1 MKQYKEWKDATMIT
15 VNIDGKECVTVDGLT
30 IIDAA
35 RSHGIDIPSLGYD
48 PRVSPPSNFEAAFV
62 EVADGSRTRFASAT
76 STPVEDG
83 MVIRT
88 QSAAL
93 ASYRRIY
100 LQALLRN
107 HYGDCIAPCVLTCP
121 AHIDIQKYIYHV
133 QSGNF
138 AEALA
143 VIKDANPLPGV
154 CGRVCPHPCESDC
167 RRNALDGA
175 VNINGIKRF
184 VADWDTYQLE
194 AYKPQC
200 RPDTGH
206 RIAVIGAGPAGLT
219 AAWFLRRLGHA
230 VTIFEM
236 QEAAGGM
243 LRWGIPYYRLP
254 EKDLDTEIQCILDL
268 GIDIQYKKKLGRDFT
283 LESLKREGFAAV
295 FLGLGAQKATAIGAK
310 GENAP
315 GVVSGL
321 DFLAGLARGEKPDLG
336 SRVIVIGGGNTAMD
350 AARSAVRLGVKEVVV
365 AYRRT
370 RHEMPA
376 QPIEIEEAIEE
387 GVNIQ
392 FLTAPVS
399 IKAAGGALQMTCVK
413 MALGEPDKSGRRRPV
428 PQEGSE
434 FTLTANT
441 IISAIGQAVDGFSIG
456 EKKLIN
462 KWGNIV
468 VNEQTLQTA
477 LPWVFSGGDCVTG
490 PDIAIAAIGAGHRTA
505 EAIDEFV
512 RTGSVTT
519 KDEPYTC
526 TKGPWKE
533 LPREAFKGT
542 PPADRLEVPVIA
554 AHVRKANFD
563 ESSTTW
569 DQETAMAEA
578 SRCLACGCTE
588 RYDCD
593 LRGYASAY
601 GVEHDKANPAKPL
614 PIDEN
619 HPIITRD
626 PGKCILCGL
635 CLKVCREME
644 GVSALSFYETNDVLT
659 IGPNDHRPLDMTVC
673 VACGHCA
680 MVCPTGALT
689 LKPALPDVYRALKDP
704 QLTVVAQIAP
714 AVRAAFGEQYG
725 IAGADV
731 MPVLSASLK
740 QLGFNFVFD
749 TCWAAD
755 LTIMEEGT
763 EFLSRLAEGGVLP
776 QITSCCPA
784 WVNYCE
790 KMAPDILPHLSSCK
804 SPQQMFGAVMKRYFA
819 RELKVRP
826 ELLYFVSIMPC
837 NAKKYESMRPEFKT
851 DHLQDVDK
859 VLTTWDVMTM
869 LAEKNIDPRKVQ
881 PIPVDAFFGKVSGAG
896 IIFGASGGV
905 AEAALRLAAE
915 RVMGKRMESFNY
927 EGVRGLQGV
936 KETTIK
942 LGDSEV
948 RLAVVSG
955 LQNAQKLIDRMRAG
969 DAPYDLIEVMACP
982 GGCINGSGNPAPL
995 LKSDTEHRLDV
1006 LYRLDQDA
1014 TIRTSQDNPSVQAIY
1029 TNWLGEPDSETSHH
1043 ELHTSYKRRS
1053 MRVQDVKE
1061 DVAQNLPVVNVG
1073 VCIGTNCYIKGSWK
1087 LLEGLAA
1094 ELRKRGLAERFRV
1107 KARFCTGQC
1116 EGGPNVTIGNKI
1128 ISVDCAAKPGAFIDS
1143 HLMPFIRKEETGK

>member
-1 MKQYKEWKDATMIT
+1 MIT
-15 VNIDGKECVTVDGLT
+15 VNIDGKECMTVSGLT

-35 RSHGIDIPSLGYD
+35 RANGIDIPALGYD

-62 EVADGSRTRFASAT
+62 EVQDDIKTRFVSAT
-76 STPVEDG
+76 STQVQDG

-88 QSAAL
+88 QSEAL
-93 ASYRRIY
+93 QSYRTIY
-100 LQALLRN
+100 LQALLR
-107 HYGDCIAPCVLTCP
+107 HHWGDCVAPCVLRCP

-133 QSGNF
+133 NCGNF
-138 AEALA
+138 LEALA
-143 VIKDANPLPGV
+143 VIKDSNPLPAV
-154 CGRVCPHPCESDC
+154 CGRVCPHPCEADC

-184 VADWDTYQLE
+184 VADWDTFQLE
-194 AYKPQC
+194 PYKPAC
-200 RPDTGH
+200 LPDTGH
-206 RIAVIGAGPAGLT
+206 RIAIIGAGPAGLS
-219 AAWFLRRLGHA
+219 AAWFLRRMGHA

-254 EKDLDTEIQCILDL
+254 EKDLDAEIQTILDL
-268 GIDIQYKKKLGRDFT
+268 GVNIQYNKKLGSDFT
-283 LESLKREGFAAV
+283 LESLKRDGFEAV
-295 FLGLGAQKATAIGAK
+295 FLGLGAQKATAIGVK
-310 GENAP
+310 GEDTQ
-315 GVVSGL
+315 GVMSGL
-321 DFLAGLARGEKPDLG
+321 DFLAGLARGEKPALG
-336 SRVIVIGGGNTAMD
+336 NRVIVIGGGNTAMD
-350 AARSAVRLGVKEVVV
+350 AARSALRLGVKEVIV

-370 RHEMPA
+370 RQEMPA

-387 GVNIQ
+387 GVSMQ
-392 FLTAPVS
+392 YLTAPVS
-399 IKAAGGALQMTCVK
+399 IKPAGDTLQMNCVK
-413 MALGEPDKSGRRRPV
+413 MALGEPDKSGRRRPI
-428 PQEGSE
+428 PLEGSE
-434 FTLTANT
+434 FTITATT
-441 IISAIGQAVDGFSIG
+441 IISAIGQAVDGFCIG
-456 EKKLIN
+456 DKTLIDQ
-462 KWGNIV
+462 WGNVV
-468 VNEQTLQTA
+468 VNRETLQTT

-490 PDIAIAAIGAGHRTA
+490 PDIAIAAIGAGKRAA
-505 EAIDEFV
+505 EAMDEFV
-512 RTGSVTT
+512 RTGSITA
-519 KDEPYTC
+519 KDDPYTC
-526 TKGPWKE
+526 TKGTWKD
-533 LPREAFKGT
+533 LPPETFKGT
-542 PPADRLEVPVIA
+542 KPAHRLEVPVVESQ
-554 AHVRKANFD
+554 VRKTNFA

-569 DQETAMAEA
+569 NQETAMMEA
-578 SRCLACGCTE
+578 SRCIACGCTE
-588 RYDCD
+588 RYDCE
-593 LRGYASAY
+593 LRNYASDY
-601 GVEHDKANPAKPL
+601 GVSHDPTQPAKPL

-619 HPIITRD
+619 HPTITRD

-689 LKPALPDVYRALKDP
+689 LKPVLPDVYRALVNP
-704 QLTVVAQIAP
+704 EYTVVAQIAP

-725 IAGADV
+725 IPGADV
-731 MPVLSASLK
+731 MPVLSACLK

-804 SPQQMFGAVMKRYFA
+804 SPQQMFGAVMKQYFA
-819 RELKVRP
+819 KQLKVRP

-837 NAKKYESMRPEFKT
+837 NAKKYEAMRPEFKT
-851 DHLQDVDK
+851 NNIEDIDR
-859 VLTTWDVMTM
+859 VLTTWDIMTM
-869 LAEKNIDPRKVQ
+869 LQEKNIDPRKITPV
-881 PIPVDAFFGKVSGAG
+881 PVDAFFGKVSGAG

-915 RVMGKRMESFNY
+915 RVMGKRMDSFAY

-936 KETTIK
+936 KETTIT
-942 LGDSEV
+942 LGDSKV

-955 LQNAQKLIDRMRAG
+955 LQNAQNLIDRMRAG

-995 LKSDTEHRLDV
+995 LNSDTEQRLDV
-1006 LYRLDQDA
+1006 LYRLDQESS
-1014 TIRTSQDNPSVQAIY
+1014 IRTSQDNPSVQDIY

-1043 ELHTSYKRRS
+1043 ALHTTYQRRS
-1053 MRVQDVKE
+1053 MRVQDMKE
-1061 DVAQNLPVVNVG
+1061 VVVETQPVVDVG

-1087 LLEGLAA
+1087 LLEGLSA
-1094 ELRKRGLAERFRV
+1094 ELRRRGLSECFRI

-1116 EGGPNVTIGNKI
+1116 EGGPNVAIGNKI
-1128 ISVDCAAKPGAFIDS
+1128 ISVNNLDQTEAFVDTY
-1143 HLMPFIRKEETGK
+1143 LMPLIPKEEAGK

>member
-1 MKQYKEWKDATMIT
+1 MIT
-15 VNIDGKECVTVDGLT
+15 VNIDGKDFMTVNGLT

-35 RSHGIDIPSLGYD
+35 RSYGIDIPALGYD

-62 EVADGSRTRFASAT
+62 ELTDGVKTRFVSAT

-88 QSAAL
+88 QSEAL
-93 ASYRRIY
+93 QSYRQIY
-100 LQALLRN
+100 LQSLLRH
-107 HYGDCIAPCVLTCP
+107 HYGDCIAPCVLRCP

-133 QSGNF
+133 NCGNF
-138 AEALA
+138 PEALA
-143 VIKDANPLPGV
+143 VIKDSNPLPAV
-154 CGRVCPHPCESDC
+154 CGRVCPHPCEADC

-184 VADWDTYQLE
+184 VADWDTFQLE
-194 AYKPQC
+194 PYQPAC
-200 RPDTGH
+200 LPDTGH
-206 RIAVIGAGPAGLT
+206 KIAIIGAGPAGLS

-254 EKDLDTEIQCILDL
+254 EKDLEAEIHGILDL
-268 GIDIQYKKKLGRDFT
+268 GVTISYNKKLGRDFT
-283 LESLKREGFAAV
+283 LESLKRDGFEAI

-310 GENAP
+310 GEDTP
-315 GVVSGL
+315 GVMTGL
-321 DFLAGLARGEKPDLG
+321 DFLAKLARGEKPELG
-336 SRVIVIGGGNTAMD
+336 HRVIVIGGGNTAMD
-350 AARSAVRLGVKEVVV
+350 AARSALRLGVKEVVV

-370 RHEMPA
+370 RQEMPA
-376 QPIEIEEAIEE
+376 QDIEIEEAIEE
-387 GVNIQ
+387 GVNMQ
-392 FLTAPVS
+392 FLTAPLC
-399 IKAAGGALQMTCVK
+399 IAPLDDALQMTCVK

-428 PQEGSE
+428 PQEDSE
-434 FTLTANT
+434 FTLTATT
-441 IISAIGQAVDGFSIG
+441 IISAIGQAVDGFCIG
-456 EKKLIN
+456 DKTLID
-462 KWGNIV
+462 KWGSVV
-468 VNEQTLQTA
+468 VNPQTLQTA

-490 PDIAIAAIGAGHRTA
+490 PDIAIAAIGAGKLAA
-505 EAIDEFV
+505 ESMDEFI
-512 RTGSVTT
+512 RSGAVTA
-519 KDEPYTC
+519 KNDPYTC
-526 TKGPWKE
+526 TKGKWKD
-533 LPREAFKGT
+533 LPPETFKGIK
-542 PPADRLEVPVIA
+542 PAHRLEVPVIA
-554 AHVRKANFD
+554 PKARKTNFG

-578 SRCLACGCTE
+578 SRCISCGCTE
-588 RYDCD
+588 RYDCE
-593 LRGYASAY
+593 LRNYASDY
-601 GVEHDKANPAKPL
+601 GVAYDATQPAKPL

-619 HPIITRD
+619 HPVITRD

-644 GVSALSFYETNDVLT
+644 GVSALSFYETNDILT
-659 IGPNDHRPLDMTVC
+659 IGPNDHRPLDMTAC

-714 AVRAAFGEQYG
+714 AVRVAFGEEYG
-725 IAGADV
+725 IMGADV
-731 MPVLSASLK
+731 MPVLSAGLK

-790 KMAPDILPHLSSCK
+790 KMAPDVLPHLSSCK
-804 SPQQMFGAVMKRYFA
+804 SPQQMFGAVMKQYFA
-819 RELKVRP
+819 KQLKVRP

-837 NAKKYESMRPEFKT
+837 NAKKYEAMRPEFKT
-851 DHLQDVDK
+851 DHIQDVDK
-859 VLTTWDVMTM
+859 VLTTSDVISMF
-869 LAEKNIDPRKVQ
+869 AEKNIDPRKITPV
-881 PIPVDAFFGKVSGAG
+881 PVDAFFGKVSGAG

-915 RVMGKRMESFNY
+915 RVMGKQMESFAY

-936 KETTIK
+936 KETTIA
-942 LGDSEV
+942 LGDSNV

-955 LQNAQKLIDRMRAG
+955 LQNAQALIDRIRAG

-995 LKSDTEHRLDV
+995 LKSDTELRLDV
-1006 LYRLDQDA
+1006 LYRLDQESS
-1014 TIRTSQDNPSVQAIY
+1014 IRTSQDNPSVQDIY
-1029 TNWLGEPDSETSHH
+1029 TNWLGKPDSETSHH
-1043 ELHTSYKRRS
+1043 ALHTTYKRRS
-1053 MRVQDVKE
+1053 MRVQDIKE
-1061 DVAQNLPVVNVG
+1061 EVAQDLPVVDVG

-1087 LLEGLAA
+1087 LLEGLSA
-1094 ELRKRGLAERFRV
+1094 ELRRRGLADHFRV

-1116 EGGPNVTIGNKI
+1116 KGGPNVAIGNKI
-1128 ISVDCAAKPGAFIDS
+1128 ISVDHLDQAGAFIDL
-1143 HLMPFIRKEETGK
+1143 HLMPLIGTEEAGK

>member
-1 MKQYKEWKDATMIT
+1 MIT
-15 VNIDGKECVTVDGLT
+15 INIDGNNYVTDPGLT

-35 RSHGIDIPSLGYD
+35 RTSGIDIPALGYD

-62 EVADGSRTRFASAT
+62 EVIDDGKTRFVSAT
-76 STPVEDG
+76 STLVADG
-83 MVIRT
+83 MVVRT
-88 QSAAL
+88 QSDAL
-93 ASYRRIY
+93 QSYRKIY
-100 LQALLRN
+100 LQALLR
-107 HYGDCIAPCVLTCP
+107 HHWGDCVAPCVLRCP

-133 QSGNF
+133 NCGNF
-138 AEALA
+138 TEALA
-143 VIKDANPLPGV
+143 VIKDSNPLPAV

-184 VADWDTYQLE
+184 VADWDTFQME
-194 AYKPQC
+194 PYKPVC
-200 RPDTGH
+200 LPDTGH
-206 RIAVIGAGPAGLT
+206 KMAIIGAGPAGLT
-219 AAWFLRRLGHA
+219 AAWFLRRMGHA

-243 LRWGIPYYRLP
+243 LRWGIPFYRLP
-254 EKDLDTEIQCILDL
+254 EKDLDAEIQSILDL
-268 GIDIQYKKKLGRDFT
+268 GVDILYNKKLGRDFT
-283 LESLKREGFAAV
+283 LESLKRDGFEAV
-295 FLGLGAQKATAIGAK
+295 FLGLGAQKATAMGAK
-310 GENAP
+310 GEDSR
-315 GVVSGL
+315 GVMSGL
-321 DFLAGLARGEKPDLG
+321 EILARLARGEKPELG
-336 SRVIVIGGGNTAMD
+336 PRVIVIGGGNTAMD
-350 AARSAVRLGVKEVVV
+350 AARSAVRLGVKEVIV

-370 RHEMPA
+370 RQEMPA
-376 QPIEIEEAIEE
+376 QDIEIEEAIEE
-387 GVNIQ
+387 GVKMHY
-392 FLTAPVS
+392 LTAPVS
-399 IKAAGGALQMTCVK
+399 IAASGNMLSMTCVK

-434 FTLTANT
+434 FNLTATT
-441 IISAIGQAVDGFSIG
+441 IISAIGQAVDGFCIG
-456 EKKLIN
+456 DPTLID
-462 KWGNIV
+462 KWGNVV
-468 VNEQTLQTA
+468 VNPQTLQTA

-490 PDIAIAAIGAGHRTA
+490 PDIAIAAIGAGKQA
-505 EAIDEFV
+505 AQAMDEFV
-512 RTGSVTT
+512 RTGEVAV

-526 TKGPWKE
+526 TKGKWKDM
-533 LPREAFKGT
+533 
-542 PPADRLEVPVIA
+542 PADTFTGILHTDRLEVPVLEP
-554 AHVRKANFD
+554 HVRKMNFG
-563 ESSTTW
+563 ESSITW
-569 DQETAMAEA
+569 DQESAMMEA
-578 SRCLACGCTE
+578 SRCISCGCTE
-588 RYDCD
+588 RYDCE
-593 LRGYASAY
+593 LRNYASDY
-601 GVEHDKANPAKPL
+601 GVVHDSSQPAKPL
-614 PIDEN
+614 SIDEN

-659 IGPNDHRPLDMTVC
+659 IGPNDHRPLDLTVC

-689 LKPALPDVYRALKDP
+689 LKPALPDVYRALKNP
-704 QLTVVAQIAP
+704 ELTVVAQIAP
-714 AVRAAFGEQYG
+714 AVRAAFGEKYG

-731 MPVLSASLK
+731 MPVLSACLK

-790 KMAPDILPHLSSCK
+790 KTAPDILPHLSSCK
-804 SPQQMFGAVMKRYFA
+804 SPQQMFGAVMKQYFA
-819 RELKVRP
+819 KQLNLRP

-837 NAKKYESMRPEFKT
+837 NAKKYEAMRPEFKT
-851 DHLQDVDK
+851 DHIQDVDK
-859 VLTTWDVMTM
+859 VLTTWDIMTM
-869 LAEKNIDPRKVQ
+869 LEEKNIDPRQ
-881 PIPVDAFFGKVSGAG
+881 ITLAPVDAFFGKVSGAG

-915 RVMGKRMESFNY
+915 RVMGKRMESFAY

-936 KETTIK
+936 KETTVV
-942 LGDSEV
+942 LGDVKV

-955 LQNAQKLIDRMRAG
+955 LQNAQGLIDRMRAG

-995 LKSDTEHRLDV
+995 LKSDTEQRLDV
-1006 LYRLDQDA
+1006 LYRLDQDSS
-1014 TIRTSQDNPSVQAIY
+1014 IRTSQDNPSVQAIY

-1043 ELHTSYKRRS
+1043 ALHTHYKRRS
-1053 MRVQDVKE
+1053 MRVQEIQEETMAVGPMVD
-1061 DVAQNLPVVNVG
+1061 VG

-1087 LLEGLAA
+1087 MLEGLAA
-1094 ELRKRGLAERFRV
+1094 ELRRRGLADRFRV

-1116 EGGPNVTIGNKI
+1116 EGGPNVVVGNKI
-1128 ISVDCAAKPGAFIDS
+1128 ITVENVDQAGAFIDT
-1143 HLMPFIRKEETGK
+1143 HLMPALSTKEMGK

>member
-1 MKQYKEWKDATMIT
+1 MIT
-15 VNIDGKECVTVDGLT
+15 INIDGNDCLTVSGLT

-62 EVADGSRTRFASAT
+62 EVTEGSKTRYASAT
-76 STPVEDG
+76 STPVADG
-83 MVIRT
+83 MIIRT
-88 QSAAL
+88 QSEAL
-93 ASYRRIY
+93 GSYRKIY
-100 LQALLRN
+100 LQALLR
-107 HYGDCIAPCVLTCP
+107 HHWGDCVAPCVLRCP
-121 AHIDIQKYIYHV
+121 ANIDIQQYIYHV
-133 QSGNF
+133 NCGNF

-143 VIKDANPLPGV
+143 VIKDSNPLPAV
-154 CGRVCPHPCESDC
+154 CGRVCPHPCETDC

-184 VADWDTYQLE
+184 VADWDTFQLE
-194 AYKPQC
+194 PYKPSC
-200 RPDTGH
+200 MPDTGH
-206 RIAVIGAGPAGLT
+206 KIAIIGAGPAGLS

-254 EKDLDTEIQCILDL
+254 EKDLDAEIQSILDL
-268 GIDIQYKKKLGRDFT
+268 GVQIYYNKKLGRDFT
-283 LESLKREGFAAV
+283 LESLKRDGFEAV
-295 FLGLGAQKATAIGAK
+295 FLGLGAQKATAMGAK
-310 GENAP
+310 GEDAR
-315 GVVSGL
+315 GVLSGL
-321 DFLAGLARGEKPDLG
+321 EILAKLARGEKPELG
-336 SRVIVIGGGNTAMD
+336 NRVIVIGGGNTAMD

-370 RHEMPA
+370 RQEMPA
-376 QPIEIEEAIEE
+376 QDIEIEEAIEE
-387 GVNIQ
+387 GVNMQ

-399 IKAAGGALQMTCVK
+399 ITSAGDALQMTCVR

-434 FTLTANT
+434 FTLTATT
-441 IISAIGQAVDGFSIG
+441 IISAIGQSVDGFCIG
-456 EKKLIN
+456 DNKLIN
-462 KWGNIV
+462 KWGNV
-468 VNEQTLQTA
+468 VADPQTTQTN

-490 PDIAIAAIGAGHRTA
+490 PDIAIAAIGAGKRA
-505 EAIDEFV
+505 ALSMDEFV

-519 KDEPYTC
+519 KDDPYTC
-526 TKGPWKE
+526 TKGKWKD
-533 LPREAFKGT
+533 LPAETFKDV
-542 PPADRLEVPVIA
+542 PPADRQEVPVLEPPQ
-554 AHVRKANFD
+554 RKTNFS

-578 SRCLACGCTE
+578 SRCLSCGCTE
-588 RYDCD
+588 RYDCE
-593 LRGYASAY
+593 LRSYASQY
-601 GVEHDKANPAKPL
+601 GVEHDQDQPARPL
-614 PIDEN
+614 PIDED

-659 IGPNDHRPLDMTVC
+659 IGPNDHRPLDFTVC

-689 LKPALPDVYRALKDP
+689 LKPALPSVYRALKDP

-725 IAGADV
+725 IPGADV
-731 MPVLSASLK
+731 MPVLSACLK

-763 EFLSRLAEGGVLP
+763 EFLSRLADGGVLP

-804 SPQQMFGAVMKRYFA
+804 SPQQMFGAVMKQYFSKQ
-819 RELKVRP
+819 LKMRP

-837 NAKKYESMRPEFKT
+837 NAKKYEAMRPEFKT

-869 LAEKNIDPRKVQ
+869 LAEKNIDPRKIK
-881 PIPVDAFFGKVSGAG
+881 PMPVDAFFGEVSGAG

-936 KETTIK
+936 KETTIA
-942 LGDSEV
+942 LGDSQV

-955 LQNAQKLIDRMRAG
+955 LQNAQNLIDRMRAG

-1006 LYRLDQDA
+1006 LYRLDQESS
-1014 TIRTSQDNPSVQAIY
+1014 IRTSQDNPSVQDIY
-1029 TNWLGEPDSETSHH
+1029 TKWLGKPDSETSHH
-1043 ELHTSYKRRS
+1043 ALHTTYKRRS
-1053 MRVQDVKE
+1053 MRVQDIKE
-1061 DVAQNLPVVNVG
+1061 EAPQNLPLVDVG

-1087 LLEGLAA
+1087 LLEGLSA
-1094 ELRKRGLAERFRV
+1094 ELRRRGLTDRFRV

-1116 EGGPNVTIGNKI
+1116 EGGPNVAIGNKI
-1128 ISVDCAAKPGAFIDS
+1128 ISVDQLDQPGAFIDA
-1143 HLMPFIRKEETGK
+1143 HLLPLTGTEEAGK

>member
-1 MKQYKEWKDATMIT
+1 MIS
-15 VNIDGKECVTVDGLT
+15 VNIDGKDYVIINGLT

-35 RSHGIDIPSLGYD
+35 RSSGIDIPALGYD

-62 EVADGSRTRFASAT
+62 EVIDGVKTRFVSAT
-76 STPVEDG
+76 STQVIDG

-93 ASYRRIY
+93 QSYRHIY
-100 LQALLRN
+100 LQALLRH
-107 HYGDCIAPCVLTCP
+107 HYGDCIAPCVLRCP

-133 QSGNF
+133 NCGNF
-138 AEALA
+138 LEALA
-143 VIKDANPLPGV
+143 VIKDSNPLPAV
-154 CGRVCPHPCESDC
+154 CGRVCPHPCETDC
-167 RRNALDGA
+167 RRNAMDGA

-184 VADWDTYQLE
+184 VADWDTFQLE
-194 AYKPQC
+194 PYKPAC
-200 RPDTGH
+200 LPDTGH
-206 RIAVIGAGPAGLT
+206 QIAIIGAGPAGLS

-254 EKDLDTEIQCILDL
+254 EKDLDAEIKSILDL
-268 GIDIQYKKKLGRDFT
+268 SVNISYNKKLGRDFT
-283 LESLKREGFAAV
+283 LESLKRDGFEAI
-295 FLGLGAQKATAIGAK
+295 FLGLGAQKATAMGAK
-310 GENAP
+310 GEDTK
-315 GVVSGL
+315 GVMTGL
-321 DFLAGLARGEKPDLG
+321 DFLAKLARGERPALG
-336 SRVIVIGGGNTAMD
+336 NRVIVIGGGNTAMD
-350 AARSAVRLGVKEVVV
+350 TARSALRLGVKEVIV

-370 RHEMPA
+370 RQEMPA
-376 QPIEIEEAIEE
+376 QDIEIEEAIEE
-387 GVNIQ
+387 GVNMQ
-392 FLTAPVS
+392 YLTAPVS
-399 IKAAGGALQMTCVK
+399 ITPSGEALQLTCVR

-434 FTLTANT
+434 FTLTATT
-441 IISAIGQAVDGFSIG
+441 IISAIGQSVDGFCIG
-456 EKKLIN
+456 DKTLID
-462 KWGNIV
+462 KWGNVV
-468 VNEQTLQTA
+468 VNSQTLQTT

-490 PDIAIAAIGAGHRTA
+490 PDIAIAAIGAGKVAAAT
-505 EAIDEFV
+505 INEFL
-512 RTGSVTT
+512 RTGTVSV
-519 KDEPYTC
+519 KDDPYTC
-526 TKGPWKE
+526 TKGNWKE
-533 LPREAFKGT
+533 LPPETFKGIK
-542 PPADRLEVPVIA
+542 PAHRLEVPVLEA
-554 AHVRKANFD
+554 RERKTNFG

-578 SRCLACGCTE
+578 SRCIACGCTE
-588 RYDCD
+588 RYDCE
-593 LRGYASAY
+593 LRNYASNY
-601 GVEHDKANPAKPL
+601 GVSYDATQPAKPL

-619 HPIITRD
+619 HPTITRD

-644 GVSALSFYETNDVLT
+644 GVSALSFYETNDILT

-689 LKPALPDVYRALKDP
+689 MKPALPDVYRALKNP
-704 QLTVVAQIAP
+704 ELTVVAQIAP

-725 IAGADV
+725 INGTDV
-731 MPVLSASLK
+731 MPILSACLK

-763 EFLSRLAEGGVLP
+763 EFLSRLAEGGILP

-804 SPQQMFGAVMKRYFA
+804 SPQQMFGAVMKQYFA
-819 RELKVRP
+819 KQLKMRP

-837 NAKKYESMRPEFKT
+837 NAKKYEAMRPEFKT
-851 DHLQDVDK
+851 DNIADVDR
-859 VLTTWDVMTM
+859 VLTTLDVMTM
-869 LAEKNIDPRKVQ
+869 LQEINIDPRSVKPV
-881 PIPVDAFFGKVSGAG
+881 PVDAFFGKVSGAG

-915 RVMGKRMESFNY
+915 RVLGKRMESFAY

-936 KETTIK
+936 KEATII
-942 LGDSEV
+942 LGESKV

-955 LQNAQKLIDRMRAG
+955 LQNAQALIDRMRAG

-995 LKSDTEHRLDV
+995 LKSDTELRLDV
-1006 LYRLDQDA
+1006 LYRLDQESP
-1014 TIRTSQDNPSVQAIY
+1014 IRTSQDNPSVQDIY

-1043 ELHTSYKRRS
+1043 ALHTTYKRRS
-1053 MRVQDVKE
+1053 MRVVDIKE
-1061 DVAQNLPVVNVG
+1061 EVVEALPTVDVG

-1094 ELRKRGLAERFRV
+1094 ELRRRGLSERFRI

-1116 EGGPNVTIGNKI
+1116 EGGPNVVIGNKI
-1128 ISVDCAAKPGAFIDS
+1128 ISVENVDQAGAFVDT
-1143 HLMPFIRKEETGK
+1143 HLMPVILTEEAGK

>member
-1 MKQYKEWKDATMIT
+1 MIT
-15 VNIDGKECVTVDGLT
+15 INIDGKDCTTVNGLT

-35 RSHGIDIPSLGYD
+35 RSNGIDIPALGYD
-48 PRVSPPSNFEAAFV
+48 PRVTPPSNVEAAFV
-62 EVADGSRTRFASAT
+62 EMNDGLKTRFVSAT
-76 STPVEDG
+76 STPVVDG
-83 MVIRT
+83 MIIRT
-88 QSAAL
+88 QSEAL
-93 ASYRRIY
+93 QSYRRIY
-100 LQALLRN
+100 LQALLRH
-107 HYGDCIAPCVLTCP
+107 HYGDCIAPCVSRCP

-133 QSGNF
+133 NCGNF
-138 AEALA
+138 LEALA
-143 VIKDANPLPGV
+143 VIKDSNPLPAV
-154 CGRVCPHPCESDC
+154 CGRVCPHPCEADC

-175 VNINGIKRF
+175 VNINGIKRY
-184 VADWDTYQLE
+184 VADWDTFQLE
-194 AYKPQC
+194 PYKPVC
-200 RPDTGH
+200 LPDTGH
-206 RIAVIGAGPAGLT
+206 QIAIIGAGPAGLS
-219 AAWFLRRLGHA
+219 AAWFLRRMGHS

-254 EKDLDTEIQCILDL
+254 EKDLDTEIQNILAL
-268 GIDIQYKKKLGRDFT
+268 GVNIFYNKKLGRDFT
-283 LESLKREGFAAV
+283 LESLKRDGFEAV
-295 FLGLGAQKATAIGAK
+295 FLGLGAQKATAMGAK
-310 GENAP
+310 GEETR
-315 GVVSGL
+315 GVMSGL
-321 DFLAGLARGEKPDLG
+321 DFLARLARGEKPALG
-336 SRVIVIGGGNTAMD
+336 NRVIVIGGGNTAMD
-350 AARSAVRLGVKEVVV
+350 AARSAVRLGVKEVIV

-370 RHEMPA
+370 RQEMPA
-376 QPIEIEEAIEE
+376 QDVEIEEAIEE
-387 GVNIQ
+387 GVNMQ

-399 IKAAGGALQMTCVK
+399 IAGAGDILQMTCVR

-434 FTLTANT
+434 FTLTATT
-441 IISAIGQAVDGFSIG
+441 IISAIGQAVDGFCVG
-456 EKKLIN
+456 DKTLID
-462 KWGNIV
+462 KGGHVV
-468 VNEQTLQTA
+468 VNPQTMQTA

-490 PDIAIAAIGAGHRTA
+490 PDIAIAAIGAGKRA
-505 EAIDEFV
+505 AAAIHEYV
-512 RTGSVTT
+512 CAGSVTI
-519 KDEPYTC
+519 KDDPYTC
-526 TKGPWKE
+526 TKGTWKD
-533 LPREAFKGT
+533 LPPDTFKDIKR
-542 PPADRLEVPVIA
+542 AHRQEVPVLEPQA
-554 AHVRKANFD
+554 RKTNFE
-563 ESSTTW
+563 ESSATW
-569 DQETAMAEA
+569 DQETVMAEA
-578 SRCLACGCTE
+578 SRCIACGCTE
-588 RYDCD
+588 RYDCQ
-593 LRGYASAY
+593 LRNYASEY
-601 GVEHDKANPAKPL
+601 GVEYDPTQPAKPL

-626 PGKCILCGL
+626 AGKCILCGL

-659 IGPNDHRPLDMTVC
+659 IGPNDHRPLDLTAC

-689 LKPALPDVYRALKDP
+689 LKPALPDVYRALKNPD
-704 QLTVVAQIAP
+704 LTVVAQIAP
-714 AVRAAFGEQYG
+714 AVRAAFGEKYG

-731 MPVLSASLK
+731 MPVLSACLK

-763 EFLSRLAEGGVLP
+763 EFLSRLAEGGILP

-804 SPQQMFGAVMKRYFA
+804 SPQQMFGAVMKQYFA
-819 RELKVRP
+819 KQLKVRP

-869 LAEKNIDPRKVQ
+869 LGEKNIDPRKITPQ
-881 PIPVDAFFGKVSGAG
+881 PVDAFFGKVSGAG

-927 EGVRGLQGV
+927 DGVRGLQGV
-936 KETTIK
+936 KETTIA
-942 LGDSEV
+942 LGDSQV

-955 LQNAQKLIDRMRAG
+955 LQNAQALIDRMRAG
-969 DAPYDLIEVMACP
+969 DAPYDLIEIMACP

-995 LKSDTEHRLDV
+995 LKSDAEHRLDV
-1006 LYRLDQDA
+1006 LYRLDQEA
-1014 TIRTSQDNPSVQAIY
+1014 PIRASQDNPSVQDIY
-1029 TNWLGEPDSETSHH
+1029 TNWLGKPDSETSHH
-1043 ELHTSYKRRS
+1043 ALHTTYKRRS
-1053 MRVQDVKE
+1053 MRVQDIKE
-1061 DVAQNLPVVNVG
+1061 EEVASGPVVDVG

-1116 EGGPNVTIGNKI
+1116 EGGPNVAIGNKI
-1128 ISVDCAAKPGAFIDS
+1128 ISVDHLDQAGAFIDA
-1143 HLMPFIRKEETGK
+1143 HLMPLIPAEEAGK

>member
-1 MKQYKEWKDATMIT
+1 MIT
-15 VNIDGKECVTVDGLT
+15 VNIDGKDCVTVTGLT

-62 EVADGSRTRFASAT
+62 EVTDGSKTRFASAT

-88 QSAAL
+88 QSEAL
-93 ASYRRIY
+93 HIYRKIY

-107 HYGDCIAPCVLTCP
+107 HYGDCVAPCVLRCP

-133 QSGNF
+133 DSGNF
-138 AEALA
+138 PEALA
-143 VIKDANPLPGV
+143 VIKDSNPLPAV
-154 CGRVCPHPCESDC
+154 CGRVCPHPCETDC

-184 VADWDTYQLE
+184 VADWDTFQLE
-194 AYKPQC
+194 PYKPVC
-200 RPDTGH
+200 LPDTDH
-206 RIAVIGAGPAGLT
+206 KFAIIGAGPAGLS

-254 EKDLDTEIQCILDL
+254 EKDLDAEIKSILDL
-268 GIDIQYKKKLGRDFT
+268 GVNISYNKKLGRDFT
-283 LESLKREGFAAV
+283 LESLKRDGFEAI

-310 GENAP
+310 GEDTQ
-315 GVVSGL
+315 GVMTGL
-321 DFLAGLARGEKPDLG
+321 DFLAKLARGEKPELG
-336 SRVIVIGGGNTAMD
+336 HRVIVIGGGNTAMD
-350 AARSAVRLGVKEVVV
+350 AARSAIRLGVKEVIV

-370 RHEMPA
+370 RQEMPA
-376 QPIEIEEAIEE
+376 QDIEIEEAIEE
-387 GVNIQ
+387 SVSMQ

-399 IKAAGGALQMTCVK
+399 IAPAGEALQMTCVR

-434 FTLTANT
+434 FTLTAST
-441 IISAIGQAVDGFSIG
+441 IISAIGQAVDGFCIG
-456 EKKLIN
+456 DKTLID
-462 KWGNIV
+462 KWGNVV
-468 VNEQTLQTA
+468 VNPQTLQTA

-490 PDIAIAAIGAGHRTA
+490 PDIAIAAIGSGKRAA
-505 EAIDEFV
+505 EAMDEFV
-512 RTGSVTT
+512 RTGAVTT
-519 KDEPYTC
+519 KDDPYTC
-526 TKGPWKE
+526 TKGKWKD
-533 LPREAFKGT
+533 LPPETFRGIK
-542 PPADRLEVPVIA
+542 PAERREVPVLEPEA
-554 AHVRKANFD
+554 RKTNFS

-569 DQETAMAEA
+569 DQEAAMAEA

-588 RYDCD
+588 RYDCE
-593 LRGYASAY
+593 LRNYASDY
-601 GVEHDKANPAKPL
+601 GVEHDQTQPAKPL

-619 HPIITRD
+619 HPTITRD

-689 LKPALPDVYRALKDP
+689 LKPALPDVYRALKDS

-725 IAGADV
+725 IQGSDV
-731 MPVLSASLK
+731 MPVLSACLK

-763 EFLSRLAEGGVLP
+763 EFLSRLAEGGILP

-804 SPQQMFGAVMKRYFA
+804 SPQQMFGAVIKQYFA

-837 NAKKYESMRPEFKT
+837 NAKKYEAMRPEFKT
-851 DHLQDVDK
+851 DNLPEVDR

-869 LAEKNIDPRKVQ
+869 LAEKNIDPRKVK
-881 PIPVDAFFGKVSGAG
+881 PMPVDAFFGKVSGAG

-936 KETTIK
+936 KETNIA
-942 LGDSEV
+942 LGDSQV

-995 LKSDTEHRLDV
+995 LKSDTEQRLEV
-1006 LYRLDQDA
+1006 LYRLDQESS
-1014 TIRTSQDNPSVQAIY
+1014 IRTSQDNPSVQDIY

-1043 ELHTSYKRRS
+1043 ALHTTYKRRS
-1053 MRVQDVKE
+1053 MRLQDIKE
-1061 DVAQNLPVVNVG
+1061 EEAQQDLPVVDVG

-1087 LLEGLAA
+1087 LLEGLSA
-1094 ELRKRGLAERFRV
+1094 ELRRRGLADRFRV

-1116 EGGPNVTIGNKI
+1116 EGGPNVAIGNKI
-1128 ISVDCAAKPGAFIDS
+1128 ISVDHLDQAGAFIDV
-1143 HLMPFIRKEETGK
+1143 HLMPLIGAEEAGK

>member
-1 MKQYKEWKDATMIT
+1 MIT
-15 VNIDGKECVTVDGLT
+15 INIDGKDLVTVDGLT

-62 EVADGSRTRFASAT
+62 EVVDGEKIHFVSAT
-76 STPVEDG
+76 SVPAVDG
-83 MVIRT
+83 MIIRT
-88 QSAAL
+88 TSDAL
-93 ASYRRIY
+93 ASYRKIY
-100 LQALLRN
+100 LQALLR
-107 HYGDCIAPCVLTCP
+107 HHWGDCVAPCVLRCP

-133 QSGNF
+133 NCGNF

-143 VIKDANPLPGV
+143 VIKESNPLPGV
-154 CGRVCPHPCESDC
+154 CGRVCPHPCETDC

-184 VADWDTYQLE
+184 VADWDAVQME
-194 AYKPQC
+194 SYKPVC
-200 RPDTGH
+200 LPDTGH
-206 RIAVIGAGPAGLT
+206 RIAIVGAGPAGLT
-219 AAWFLRRLGHA
+219 AAWFLKRMGHS

-254 EKDLDTEIQCILDL
+254 EKDLDAEIQSILDL
-268 GIDIQYKKKLGRDFT
+268 GVQIFYNKKLGRDFT
-283 LESLKREGFAAV
+283 LESLKRDGFEAV

-310 GENAP
+310 GEDSP
-315 GVVSGL
+315 GVMSGL
-321 DFLAGLARGEKPDLG
+321 DILARLARGDKPDLG
-336 SRVIVIGGGNTAMD
+336 DRVIVIGGGNTAMD

-370 RHEMPA
+370 RQEMPA
-376 QPIEIEEAIEE
+376 QPIEVEEAIEE

-399 IKAAGGALQMTCVK
+399 ITQSGGALQMTCIK

-434 FTLTANT
+434 FTITANT
-441 IISAIGQAVDGFSIG
+441 IISAIGQAVDGLCVG
-456 EKKLIN
+456 DKTLID
-462 KWGNIV
+462 KWGNLSIDG
-468 VNEQTLQTA
+468 QTMQTA

-490 PDIAIAAIGAGHRTA
+490 PDIAIAAIGAGHRA
-505 EAIDEFV
+505 AVSMDEYV
-512 RTGSVTT
+512 RAGRVSV
-519 KDEPYTC
+519 KDDPYTC
-526 TKGPWKE
+526 TKGPWKDFSPE
-533 LPREAFKGT
+533 TFKGV
-542 PPADRLEVPVIA
+542 AHMDRGEVPTLEPHA
-554 AHVRKANFD
+554 RKTNFN
-563 ESSTTW
+563 ESTTTW
-569 DQETAMAEA
+569 DQETTMAEA

-588 RYDCD
+588 RYDCE
-593 LRGYASAY
+593 LRKYASDY
-601 GVEHDKANPAKPL
+601 GVEHDHEKPARPL

-619 HPIITRD
+619 HPTITRD
-626 PGKCILCGL
+626 AGKCILCGL

-689 LKPALPDVYRALKDP
+689 LKPVLPDVYRALKDP

-731 MPVLSASLK
+731 MPVLSACLK

-804 SPQQMFGAVMKRYFA
+804 SPQQMFGAVMKQYFSK
-819 RELKVRP
+819 ELKMRP

-837 NAKKYESMRPEFKT
+837 NAKKYEAMRPEFKT

-869 LAEKNIDPRKVQ
+869 LREKNIDPRSVA
-881 PIPVDAFFGKVSGAG
+881 PVPVDAFFGKVSGAG

-915 RVMGKRMESFNY
+915 RVTGTRMESFNY

-936 KETTIK
+936 KETTIA
-942 LGDSEV
+942 LGESSV

-955 LQNAQKLIDRMRAG
+955 LQNAQKLIDRIRSG

-1006 LYRLDQDA
+1006 LYRLDQEA
-1014 TIRTSQDNPSVQAIY
+1014 PIRTSQDNPSVQALY
-1029 TNWLGEPDSETSHH
+1029 TNWLGKPDSEMSHH
-1043 ELHTSYKRRS
+1043 ALHTTYKRRS
-1053 MRVQDVKE
+1053 MRVQEIKE
-1061 DVAQNLPVVNVG
+1061 ETLTELPVVDVG

-1094 ELRKRGLAERFRV
+1094 ELRRRGLADRFRV

-1116 EGGPNVTIGNKI
+1116 ESGPNVAVGNKI
-1128 ISVDCAAKPGAFIDS
+1128 ISVESMDSAAAFIDA
-1143 HLMPFIRKEETGK
+1143 HLLPMTSAGKADQ

>member
-1 MKQYKEWKDATMIT
+1 MIT
-15 VNIDGKECVTVDGLT
+15 VNIDGKDCTTVTGLT
-30 IIDAA
+30 IIDVA
-35 RSHGIDIPSLGYD
+35 RSYGIDIPSLGYD
-48 PRVSPPSNFEAAFV
+48 PRVTPPSNVEAAFV
-62 EVADGSRTRFASAT
+62 EINDGVKTRFVSAT
-76 STPVEDG
+76 STPVFDG

-88 QSAAL
+88 QSEAL
-93 ASYRRIY
+93 QSYRRIY
-100 LQALLRN
+100 LQALLRH
-107 HYGDCIAPCVLTCP
+107 HYGDCVAPCVSRCP

-133 QSGNF
+133 NCGNF
-138 AEALA
+138 LEALA
-143 VIKDANPLPGV
+143 VIKESNPLPAV
-154 CGRVCPHPCESDC
+154 CGRVCPHPCEADC

-175 VNINGIKRF
+175 VNINGIKRY
-184 VADWDTYQLE
+184 VADWDTFQLE
-194 AYKPQC
+194 PYKPLC
-200 RPDTGH
+200 LPDTGH
-206 RIAVIGAGPAGLT
+206 KIAIIGAGPAGLS
-219 AAWFLRRLGHA
+219 AAWFLRRLGHS

-254 EKDLDTEIQCILDL
+254 EKDLDAEIQGILDL
-268 GIDIQYKKKLGRDFT
+268 GVSIFYNKKLGRDFT
-283 LESLKREGFAAV
+283 LESLKRDGFEAV
-295 FLGLGAQKATAIGAK
+295 FLGLGAQKATAMGAK
-310 GENAP
+310 GEDAQ
-315 GVVSGL
+315 GVMSGL
-321 DFLAGLARGEKPDLG
+321 DFLAKLARGEKPELG
-336 SRVIVIGGGNTAMD
+336 YRVIVIGGGNTAMD
-350 AARSAVRLGVKEVVV
+350 AARSAVRLGVKEVIV

-370 RHEMPA
+370 RQEMPA
-376 QPIEIEEAIEE
+376 QDIEIEEAIEE

-399 IKAAGGALQMTCVK
+399 ISAAGDTLQMTCVR
-413 MALGEPDKSGRRRPV
+413 MTLGEPDKSGRRRPV

-434 FTLTANT
+434 FTLTATT
-441 IISAIGQAVDGFSIG
+441 IISAIGQAVDGICIG
-456 EKKLIN
+456 DKTLID
-462 KWGNIV
+462 KWGNV
-468 VNEQTLQTA
+468 LVNPQTMQTA

-490 PDIAIAAIGAGHRTA
+490 PDIAIAAIGAGKRA
-505 EAIDEFV
+505 AAAIDEYICA
-512 RTGSVTT
+512 GSVTV
-519 KDEPYTC
+519 KDDPYTC
-526 TKGPWKE
+526 TKGKWKD
-533 LPREAFKGT
+533 LPPDTFKDIK
-542 PPADRLEVPVIA
+542 PAHRLEVPVLEPQI
-554 AHVRKANFD
+554 RKTNFE

-569 DQETAMAEA
+569 DQETVMAEA
-578 SRCLACGCTE
+578 SRCIACGCTE
-588 RYDCD
+588 RYDCQ
-593 LRGYASAY
+593 LRNYASDY
-601 GVEHDKANPAKPL
+601 GVEYDPTQPATPL
-614 PIDEN
+614 PVDEN

-626 PGKCILCGL
+626 AGKCILCGL

-644 GVSALSFYETNDVLT
+644 GVSALSFYETNDILT

-689 LKPALPDVYRALKDP
+689 LKPALPDVYRALKNPDF
-704 QLTVVAQIAP
+704 TVVAQIAP
-714 AVRAAFGEQYG
+714 AVRAAFGEKYG

-731 MPVLSASLK
+731 MPVLSACLK

-804 SPQQMFGAVMKRYFA
+804 SPQQMFGAVMKQYFA
-819 RELKVRP
+819 KQLKVRP

-851 DHLQDVDK
+851 DHIQDVDK

-869 LAEKNIDPRKVQ
+869 LGEKNIDPRIITPV
-881 PIPVDAFFGKVSGAG
+881 PVDAFFGKVSGAG

-915 RVMGKRMESFNY
+915 RVMGKRMDSFNY

-936 KETTIK
+936 KETTIT
-942 LGDSEV
+942 LGDSKV

-955 LQNAQKLIDRMRAG
+955 LQNAQALIDRMRAG
-969 DAPYDLIEVMACP
+969 DAPYDLIEIMACP

-995 LKSDTEHRLDV
+995 LKSDAEHRLDV
-1006 LYRLDQDA
+1006 LYRLDQEA
-1014 TIRTSQDNPSVQAIY
+1014 PIRTSQDNPSVQDIY
-1029 TNWLGEPDSETSHH
+1029 TNWLGQPDSETSHH
-1043 ELHTSYKRRS
+1043 ALHTTYKRRS
-1053 MRVQDVKE
+1053 MRVQDIKE
-1061 DVAQNLPVVNVG
+1061 EEVASGPVVDVG
-1073 VCIGTNCYIKGSWK
+1073 VCIGTNCYIKGSWR

-1116 EGGPNVTIGNKI
+1116 EGGPNVAIGNKI
-1128 ISVDCAAKPGAFIDS
+1128 ISVDNLDQASAFIDA
-1143 HLMPFIRKEETGK
+1143 HLIPMIHTEEAGK

>member
-1 MKQYKEWKDATMIT
+1 MIS
-15 VNIDGKECVTVDGLT
+15 VNIDGKDFVIINGLT

-35 RSHGIDIPSLGYD
+35 RSSGIDIPALGYD

-62 EVADGSRTRFASAT
+62 EVIDGIKTRFVSAT
-76 STPVEDG
+76 STQVSDG
-83 MVIRT
+83 MIIRT

-93 ASYRRIY
+93 QSYRHIY
-100 LQALLRN
+100 LQALLRH
-107 HYGDCIAPCVLTCP
+107 HYGDCIAPCVLRCP

-133 QSGNF
+133 NCGNF
-138 AEALA
+138 LEALA
-143 VIKDANPLPGV
+143 VIKDSNPLPAV
-154 CGRVCPHPCESDC
+154 CGRVCPHPCETDC
-167 RRNALDGA
+167 RRNAMEGA

-184 VADWDTYQLE
+184 VADWDTFQLE
-194 AYKPQC
+194 PYKPTC
-200 RPDTGH
+200 LPDTGH
-206 RIAVIGAGPAGLT
+206 LIAIIGAGPAGLS
-219 AAWFLRRLGHA
+219 AAWFLRRLGHT

-254 EKDLDTEIQCILDL
+254 EKDLDAEIKSILDL
-268 GIDIQYKKKLGRDFT
+268 SVNISYNKKLGRDFT
-283 LESLKREGFAAV
+283 LESLKRDGFEAI
-295 FLGLGAQKATAIGAK
+295 FLGLGAQKATAMGAK
-310 GENAP
+310 GEDTK
-315 GVVSGL
+315 GVMTGL
-321 DFLAGLARGEKPDLG
+321 DFLAKLARGERPALG
-336 SRVIVIGGGNTAMD
+336 NRVIVIGGGNTAMD
-350 AARSAVRLGVKEVVV
+350 TARSALRLGVKEVIV

-370 RHEMPA
+370 RQEMPA
-376 QPIEIEEAIEE
+376 QDIEIEEAIEE
-387 GVNIQ
+387 GVNMQ
-392 FLTAPVS
+392 YLTAPVS
-399 IKAAGGALQMTCVK
+399 ITPSGEALQMTCVR
-413 MALGEPDKSGRRRPV
+413 MALGDPDKSGRRRPV
-428 PQEGSE
+428 PQDGSE
-434 FTLTANT
+434 FTLMATT
-441 IISAIGQAVDGFSIG
+441 IISAIGQSVDGFCIG
-456 EKKLIN
+456 DKTLID

-468 VNEQTLQTA
+468 VNSQTLQTA

-490 PDIAIAAIGAGHRTA
+490 PDIAIAAIGAGKLA
-505 EAIDEFV
+505 AASMDEFL
-512 RTGSVTT
+512 RTGSVAV
-519 KDEPYTC
+519 KNDPYTC
-526 TKGPWKE
+526 TKGNWKG
-533 LPREAFKGT
+533 LPPETFKGIK
-542 PPADRLEVPVIA
+542 PAHRLEVPVLEA
-554 AHVRKANFD
+554 PVRKTNFG

-569 DQETAMAEA
+569 DQETAMEEA
-578 SRCLACGCTE
+578 SRCIACGCTE
-588 RYDCD
+588 RYDCE
-593 LRGYASAY
+593 LRNYASDY
-601 GVEHDKANPAKPL
+601 GVSYDATQPAKPL

-619 HPIITRD
+619 HPTITRD

-689 LKPALPDVYRALKDP
+689 MKQTLPEVYRALKNP
-704 QLTVVAQIAP
+704 ELTVVAQIAP

-725 IAGADV
+725 INGADV
-731 MPVLSASLK
+731 MPVLSACLK

-763 EFLSRLAEGGVLP
+763 EFLSRLAEGGILP

-804 SPQQMFGAVMKRYFA
+804 SPQQMFGAVMKQYFA
-819 RELKVRP
+819 KQLKVRP

-837 NAKKYESMRPEFKT
+837 NAKKYEAMRPEFKT
-851 DHLQDVDK
+851 DNIADVDR
-859 VLTTWDVMTM
+859 VLTTIDVMTM
-869 LAEKNIDPRKVQ
+869 LEEINIDPRTIKPV
-881 PIPVDAFFGKVSGAG
+881 PVDAFFGKVSGAG

-915 RVMGKRMESFNY
+915 RVLGKRMESFSY

-936 KETTIK
+936 KEATII
-942 LGDSEV
+942 LGESKV

-955 LQNAQKLIDRMRAG
+955 LQNAQALIDRMRAG

-995 LKSDTEHRLDV
+995 LKSDTEQRLDV
-1006 LYRLDQDA
+1006 LYRLDQESP
-1014 TIRTSQDNPSVQAIY
+1014 IRTSQDNPSVQDIY

-1043 ELHTSYKRRS
+1043 ALHTTYKRRS
-1053 MRVQDVKE
+1053 MRFVDIKE
-1061 DVAQNLPVVNVG
+1061 EVVEALPAVDVG

-1094 ELRKRGLAERFRV
+1094 ELRRRGLSERFRI

-1116 EGGPNVTIGNKI
+1116 EGGPNVVIGNKI
-1128 ISVDCAAKPGAFIDS
+1128 ISVDNVDQAVAFVDTY
-1143 HLMPFIRKEETGK
+1143 LMPVILKEEAGK

>member
-1 MKQYKEWKDATMIT
+1 MIT
-15 VNIDGKECVTVDGLT
+15 VNIDGKDCVIVPGLT

-35 RSHGIDIPSLGYD
+35 RSCGIDIPSLGYD
-48 PRVSPPSNFEAAFV
+48 PRVSPPSNVEAAFV
-62 EVADGSRTRFASAT
+62 EVTDDGKTRFVSAT

-88 QSAAL
+88 QSEAL
-93 ASYRRIY
+93 YSYRKIY

-107 HYGDCIAPCVLTCP
+107 HWGDCVAPCVLRCP

-133 QSGNF
+133 DCGNF

-143 VIKDANPLPGV
+143 VIKDKNPLPAV
-154 CGRVCPHPCESDC
+154 CGRVCPHPCEADC
-167 RRNALDGA
+167 RRNALDSA

-184 VADWDTYQLE
+184 VADWDTFQME
-194 AYKPQC
+194 SYKPEC
-200 RPDTGH
+200 LPDTKH
-206 RIAVIGAGPAGLT
+206 KIAIIGAGPAGLA
-219 AAWFLRRLGHA
+219 AAWFLRRLGHG

-254 EKDLDTEIQCILDL
+254 EKDLDAEIQSILDL
-268 GIDIQYKKKLGRDFT
+268 GINISYKKKLGRDFT
-283 LESLKREGFAAV
+283 LESLKRDGFEAV
-295 FLGLGAQKATAIGAK
+295 FLGMGAQKATAMGAK
-310 GENAP
+310 GEDTK
-315 GVVSGL
+315 GVMSGL
-321 DFLAGLARGEKPDLG
+321 DFLAGLARGEKPVLG

-350 AARSAVRLGVKEVVV
+350 AARSAVRLGVKDVIV

-376 QPIEIEEAIEE
+376 QDIEIEEAIEE
-387 GVNIQ
+387 GVNVQ
-392 FLTAPVS
+392 YLTAPVS
-399 IKAAGGALQMTCVK
+399 IAPAGEALEMTCVK
-413 MALGEPDKSGRRRPV
+413 MVLGEPDKSGRRRPV
-428 PQEGSE
+428 PQQGSE
-434 FTLTANT
+434 FTLTATT
-441 IISAIGQAVDGFSIG
+441 IISAIGQAVDGFCIG
-456 EKKLIN
+456 DQTLID
-462 KWGNIV
+462 KWGNVV
-468 VNEQTLQTA
+468 VNPQTLQTA

-490 PDIAIAAIGAGHRTA
+490 PDIAIAAIGAGRRAA
-505 EAIDEFV
+505 EAMDEFV
-512 RTGSVTT
+512 RTGNVKG
-519 KDEPYTC
+519 KDDSYTC
-526 TKGPWKE
+526 TKGAWQD
-533 LPREAFKGT
+533 LPPDTFIDIVKT
-542 PPADRLEVPVIA
+542 DRREVPAIEPDI
-554 AHVRKANFD
+554 RKENFK
-563 ESSTTW
+563 ESTVTW

-588 RYDCD
+588 RYDCS
-593 LRGYASAY
+593 LRNYASDY
-601 GVEHDKANPAKPL
+601 GVAHDHASPATPL
-614 PIDEN
+614 PIDHN
-619 HPIITRD
+619 HPIIARD

-644 GVSALSFYETNDVLT
+644 GVSALSFYETNDILT

-704 QLTVVAQIAP
+704 HLTVVAQIAP

-725 IAGADV
+725 ISGADV
-731 MPVLSASLK
+731 MPVLSACLK

-790 KMAPDILPHLSSCK
+790 KMAPDVLPHLSSCK
-804 SPQQMFGAVMKRYFA
+804 SPQQMFGAVMKQYFA
-819 RELKVRP
+819 KELKIHP

-837 NAKKYESMRPEFKT
+837 NAKKYEALRPEFKT

-869 LAEKNIDPRKVQ
+869 LEEKNIDPRGITPV
-881 PIPVDAFFGKVSGAG
+881 PVDAFFGKVSGAG

-915 RVMGKRMESFNY
+915 RVMGHRMESFNY

-936 KETTIK
+936 KETTIT
-942 LGDSEV
+942 LGESQV

-955 LQNAQKLIDRMRAG
+955 LQNAQTLIDRMRAG
-969 DAPYDLIEVMACP
+969 DAPYDLIEIMACP

-995 LKSDTEHRLDV
+995 LKSDTEQRLDV
-1006 LYRLDQDA
+1006 LYRLDQEA
-1014 TIRTSQDNPSVQAIY
+1014 PIRTSQDNPSVQAIY

-1043 ELHTSYKRRS
+1043 ALHTTYKRRS
-1053 MRVQDVKE
+1053 MRLQDIKE
-1061 DVAQNLPVVNVG
+1061 ETAVSSSEPVVDVG
-1073 VCIGTNCYIKGSWK
+1073 VCIGTNCYVKGSWK

-1094 ELRKRGLAERFRV
+1094 ELRKRGLSERFRV

-1116 EGGPNVTIGNKI
+1116 EGGPNVAIGNKI
-1128 ISVDCAAKPGAFIDS
+1128 ISVESTDQAGAFIDT
-1143 HLMPFIRKEETGK
+1143 HLMPLLPSEESGK